1 MQTAVQYAVE
11 KLEKFIPA
19 GNQLAIRLILDET
32 LKMEKEY
39 IMEARNNGIE
49 STLKGYTIS
58 NEEYYNQTYNK

>member
-1 MQTAVQYAVE
+1 MQTAVQHVVE

-19 GNQLAIRLILDET
+19 GNQLAIRLILDEA
-32 LKMEKEY
+32 LRMEKEH